1 MCIRIYIFC
10 FEIKNTNIYTQNYKE
25 TKKEK
30 TKARETKEEKKENV
44 VVVNSICVKSN
55 KICQ

>member
-10 FEIKNTNIYTQNYKE
+10 FEIKNTNIYKQNYKE

-55 KICQ
+55 KVCQ